1 MKTTFK
7 AIAIILVLV
16 GIAAISGCNTAA
28 GFGKDMQQGG
38 KDIQKAATQGY

>member
-7 AIAIILVLV
+7 VLGIILVLFSV
-16 GIAAISGCNTAA
+16 AVTAGCNTAA

-38 KDIQKAATQGY
+38 KDIQKAAQKY